1 MKNPLITE
9 MLTERIDI
17 DPDGYA
23 TIPTGPGPGPGLG
36 VELNEDFVR
45 RHRVD

>member
-23 TIPTGPGPGPGLG
+23 TIPTGPGPGLG